1 MYSPLA
7 NRLDLLVQRYR
18 EAILTK
24 RVNPGQE
31 LSASEEARVLNVPDA
46 LVRRAFRQLAS
57 LGLVDLKPEG
67 RAVIKANNIQ
77 SLQALEFVLTRRRG

>member
-24 RVNPGQE
+24 RIKPGQE
-31 LSASEEARVLNVPDA
+31 LVVQEEAKALNVPTHFV
-46 LVRRAFRQLAS
+46 LTAFRQLANM
-57 LGLVDLKPEG
+57 GLLDLKPGG
-67 RAVIKANNIQ
+67 RAEVKPNNIQ

>member
-24 RVNPGQE
+24 RVQPGQE
-31 LSASEEARVLNVPDA
+31 LVTADEAKVLNVPVQ
-46 LVRRAFRQLAS
+46 LVRSAFRQLAS

-67 RAVIKANNIQ
+67 HVQVKTNNIQ

>member
-7 NRLDLLVQRYR
+7 NRVDLLVQRYR

-24 RVNPGQE
+24 RVQAGQE
-31 LSASEEARVLNVPDA
+31 LLVSAEAKALSVPEA
-46 LVRRAFRQLAS
+46 LVRRTFRQLAS
-57 LGLVDLKPEG
+57 LGLVDLGPGG
-67 RAVIKANNIQ
+67 RAVVKTNNIQ